1 MDFPPGDFLILGCVC
16 PLVIVTPEVSMGRYV
31 IRRILQAIP
40 LLLLVSIFMFALI
53 HLMPGGPDQ
62 VIFNPHLSA
71 AARAQMRV
79 RFGLDDPVP
88 IQYLKWLRNALTGDF
103 GFSFTTNLP
112 VLTVLG
118 QRFPATLELFGSAL
132 IFALIF
138 AILLGVVA
146 GVRQRSVTDYTLTT
160 VSYFGI
166 SMPVFLFALFGQYIF
181 AVALHW
187 LPASGI
193 TSVGY
198 TLAPFD
204 AFIDGVWHLIL
215 PMMVLSI
222 LFIAAWSRYLRST
235 MIDVVKQDYMRTA
248 RAKGVSP
255 LGVLVRHAMRNALIP
270 LVTVVTLDFGSIAGG
285 AVITETIFSWPGM
298 GQLFYQSLEARDYPI
313 LLAMLT
319 LSAFFVV
326 AFNLLADILYGV
338 LDPRIRYA

>member
-1 MDFPPGDFLILGCVC
+1 
-16 PLVIVTPEVSMGRYV
+16 MGRYV

-53 HLMPGGPDQ
+53 HLMPGGPEQ
-62 VIFNPHLSA
+62 VLFNPRMSA
-71 AARAQMRV
+71 ASRAEMRV

-88 IQYLKWLRNALTGDF
+88 LQYLKWLGDCLTGNF
-103 GFSFTTNLP
+103 GFSFATNLP
-112 VLTVLG
+112 VTTLLG

-138 AILLGVVA
+138 AILLGVIA
-146 GVRQRSVTDYTLTT
+146 GVRQGSATDYVLTT

-181 AVALHW
+181 GVKLHW
-187 LPASGI
+187 LPTSGMS
-193 TSVGY
+193 TVGY
-198 TLAPFD
+198 TLDPFD
-204 AFIDGVWHLIL
+204 AFIDAVQHLIL
-215 PMMVLSI
+215 PMLVLSI

-298 GQLFYQSLEARDYPI
+298 GQLFYGSLQARDYPV
-313 LLAMLT
+313 LLAMLV
-319 LSAFFVV
+319 LSAFLVI
-326 AFNLLADILYGV
+326 AFNLLADVLYGV